1 MNPKSGVFTTPVAG
15 SYLFQIHVCTL
26 DLHKALLSIRLNGRE
41 VACFYDQVGV
51 VVVAVVV
58 IVVVVVAAATVV
70 GSSVLEEC
78 FGFGF

>member
-1 MNPKSGVFTTPVAG
+1 
-15 SYLFQIHVCTL
+15 
-26 DLHKALLSIRLNGRE
+26 

-70 GSSVLEEC
+70 GGGVMEGC
-78 FGFGF
+78 FGFAFGF